1 MSDPRFTA
9 AQKGI
14 SLAQALPY
22 RSGAEAQ
29 LAQDSHAGTR
39 SAKAKVAPRGAEAG
53 KRTAAAGPA
62 ISTLPTPAVLST
74 AERLRILVY
83 FKRVSPGSAW
93 AADVVPASNVDSLLK
108 LAGLSSGF
116 THEARTVVLRSASKF
131 IAETRAAPTPAHA
144 RKHLAL
150 AKEKMSA
157 VAALATSDGHRV
169 GVAAVRKAL
178 A

>member
-1 MSDPRFTA
+1 MERERGTA
-9 AQKGI
+9 RINNDAGAIDTANPPQPVMFAPSSFPGI
-14 SLAQALPY
+14 VTGQ
-22 RSGAEAQ
+22 E
-29 LAQDSHAGTR
+29 
-39 SAKAKVAPRGAEAG
+39 
-53 KRTAAAGPA
+53 
-62 ISTLPTPAVLST
+62 
-74 AERLRILVY
+74 VY

-93 AADVVPASNVDSLLK
+93 AAEVVPASNVDSLLK

-116 THEARTVVLRSASKF
+116 THDARTVVLRSASKF
-131 IAETRAAPTPAHA
+131 IAETQAAPTPAHA

-157 VAALATSDGHRV
+157 VAALAIPDGHRV